1 MLHTVQPMAA
11 VLFLVGSLIGAWRT
25 WNAKRPPH
33 AGRVGPLWLPAL
45 LTGEL
50 ALHQIAWQA
59 VATALFVWAGAL
71 DSWLGWVALGV
82 TGASWLGLLVLF
94 FQAGHAKKVI
104 ADALEEATG
113 RRLSVT
119 RPPLTALIRARPRLP
134 ESVTMV
140 TDLSY
145 GPHERNAL
153 DLYLPPQ
160 PNGRMLLQ
168 IHGGSWVRGKRER
181 HARPLMY
188 SMAQQ
193 GWLVA
198 SMSYRVSPEATFP
211 DHLVDVKKAIVWLKA
226 NASAYGADGGF
237 LAVTGGS
244 AGGHL
249 AAMAALTVNDPAFQ
263 PGFEGA
269 DTTVDACAPFYGI
282 FDLARPD
289 GTRGKWPFIDRHVM
303 KSSPLTDAERWRL
316 SSPIN
321 LAHPTAPPFFVLHGG
336 HDSAV
341 RAIESR
347 NFVDALR
354 HAGAAVTYA
363 EIPGAT
369 HGFDYFVSRRAAAST
384 AGVAPFLDHAH
395 RPRGGGRSLGR

>member
-1 MLHTVQPMAA
+1 M
-11 VLFLVGSLIGAWRT
+11 GAWRT

-59 VATALFVWAGAL
+59 VATALFIWWGAL
-71 DSWLGWVALGV
+71 DSWLGWTAL
-82 TGASWLGLLVLF
+82 TITAASWAGLVVLF
-94 FQAGHAKKVI
+94 FQAGHAKHVVG
-104 ADALEEATG
+104 DALEEATG
-113 RRLSVT
+113 DRPTVT
-119 RPPLTALIRARPRLP
+119 RPPLSALVRARPRLP
-134 ESVTMV
+134 ESIEMV
-140 TDLSY
+140 SALSY

-153 DLYLPPQ
+153 DLYLPPVA
-160 PNGRMLLQ
+160 NGRLLLQ
-168 IHGGSWVRGKRER
+168 IHGGSWVRGRRER

-188 SMAQQ
+188 SMAKQ

-211 DHLVDVKKAIVWLKA
+211 DHLVDVKKAIVWLRQHA
-226 NASAYGADGGF
+226 ADYGASGDF

-249 AAMAALTVNDPAFQ
+249 AAMAALTANDPAYQ

-269 DTTVDACAPFYGI
+269 DTTVHACAPFYGI

-289 GTRGKWPFIDRHVM
+289 GSRGKWPFIDRHVM
-303 KSSPLTDAERWRL
+303 KSSPSDEPDRWRR

-321 LAHPTAPPFFVLHGG
+321 LAHADAPPFFVLHGG

-341 RAIESR
+341 RSIESR
-347 NFVDALR
+347 NFTRALKE
-354 HAGAAVTYA
+354 AAVPVAYA
-363 EIPGAT
+363 EVPGAT
-369 HGFDYFVSRRAAAST
+369 HGFDYFVSRRSAASS
-384 AGVAPFLDHAH
+384 AGVAHFLDHVYRRREAD
-395 RPRGGGRSLGR
+395 RR

>member
-1 MLHTVQPMAA
+1 MMAI
-11 VLFLVGSLIGAWRT
+11 LFLIGSLIGAWRT

-71 DSWLGWVALGV
+71 DSWPGYLALAV
-82 TGASWLGLLVLF
+82 TVASWLGLVWLF
-94 FQAGHAKKVI
+94 IQGGQARKVI
-104 ADALEEATG
+104 ASSLAESVGETPPVDRPSLLAL
-113 RRLSVT
+113 V
-119 RPPLTALIRARPRLP
+119 RAKPRLP
-134 ESVTMV
+134 ETVTMLPG
-140 TDLSY
+140 LSY

-160 PNGRMLLQ
+160 PNGRILLQ
-168 IHGGSWVRGKRER
+168 VHGGSWVRGKRER
-181 HARPLMY
+181 HARPLMHT
-188 SMAQQ
+188 MAEQ

-211 DHLVDVKKAIVWLKA
+211 DHLVDVKKAIAWLRS
-226 NASAYGADGGF
+226 NADSFGATGEF
-237 LAVTGGS
+237 VALTGGS
-244 AGGHL
+244 AGAHL
-249 AAMAALTVNDPAFQ
+249 IAMAALTPNHAEYQ
-263 PGFEGA
+263 PGFEEA
-269 DTTVDACAPFYGI
+269 ETSVQACAPFYGI
-282 FDLARPD
+282 FDLTRPD
-289 GTRGKWPFIDRHVM
+289 GTRGKWPFIDRYVM
-303 KSSPLTDAERWRL
+303 KSSPLQDAERWRR

-321 LAHPTAPPFFVLHGG
+321 LAHPDAPPFFVLHGG

-347 NFVDALR
+347 NFVAALR
-354 HAGAAVTYA
+354 DVGAPVVYA

-369 HGFDYFVSRRAAAST
+369 HGFDYFVSRRST
-384 AGVAPFLDHAH
+384 ASSAGVGHFLDHAYQLH
-395 RPRGGGRSLGR
+395 EARRS